1 MAKSAQEKADLK
13 AEKIY
18 EKKHRKKYRARPG
31 DIFFNMINYL
41 VFTLFTVACIFPFY
55 YLFINTISDND
66 LVVKGVINFIP
77 RGLHLDNYKSLL
89 NVSDLSNAFL
99 VSLGRTIIG
108 TAFMVAASAFVGYL
122 VTKQEMWG
130 RKFWY
135 RFTIITMYFNAG
147 LIPWYMTIKSVHL
160 LGTIWALVLP
170 GAVPV
175 FSVVLMLNFFRAIP
189 EELEEAAF
197 MDGANHWNI
206 LARIYI
212 PLSKASIATIC
223 LFALVYHWNSWFDG
237 IILMNKPTQY
247 PLQSYL
253 QTIIIQGDTSVN
265 STTDWQTM
273 ALVSDRT
280 VKCAQIFLS
289 TLPIVAAYPFLQRYF
304 VKGMVMGSVKG

>member
-1 MAKSAQEKADLK
+1 M
-13 AEKIY
+13 
-18 EKKHRKKYRARPG
+18 KKG
-31 DIFFNMINYL
+31 SSIQ
-41 VFTLFTVACIFPFY
+41 
-55 YLFINTISDND
+55 S
-66 LVVKGVINFIP
+66 GV
-77 RGLHLDNYKSLL
+77 R
-89 NVSDLSNAFL
+89 VRE
-99 VSLGRTIIG
+99 SLGSRI
-108 TAFMVAASAFVGYL
+108 
-122 VTKQEMWG
+122 
-130 RKFWY
+130 
-135 RFTIITMYFNAG
+135 FTIINGLFLVLLALMCVLPLVNILAVSLSSNAAATAGLVKLWPVEFTLKSYEYVAKRAAFWRSLGVTLLRCLLGVSLNVLMCILTAYPLSKDNQKLRARTFYTWFFFITMLVNGG
-147 LIPWYMTIKSVHL
+147 LIPQYMTIKSVGI

-175 FSVVLMLNFFRAIP
+175 FSMVLMLNFFRAIP

-197 MDGANHWNI
+197 MDGASHWSI
-206 LARIYI
+206 LMKIYV

-237 IILMNKPTQY
+237 IIMMNKPDQY

-253 QTIIIQGDTSVN
+253 HTIIIQGDTSVN

-273 ALVSDRT
+273 ALISDRT

>member
-1 MAKSAQEKADLK
+1 M
-13 AEKIY
+13 
-18 EKKHRKKYRARPG
+18 KKG
-31 DIFFNMINYL
+31 SSIQ
-41 VFTLFTVACIFPFY
+41 
-55 YLFINTISDND
+55 S
-66 LVVKGVINFIP
+66 GV
-77 RGLHLDNYKSLL
+77 R
-89 NVSDLSNAFL
+89 VRE
-99 VSLGRTIIG
+99 SLGSRI
-108 TAFMVAASAFVGYL
+108 
-122 VTKQEMWG
+122 
-130 RKFWY
+130 
-135 RFTIITMYFNAG
+135 FTIINGLFLVLLALMCVLPLVNILAVSLSSNAAATAGLVKLWPVEFTLKSYEYVAKRAAFWRSLGVTLLRCLLGVSLNVLMCILTAYPLSKDNQNLRARTVYTWFFFITMLVNGG
-147 LIPWYMTIKSVHL
+147 LIPQYMTIKSVGI

-175 FSVVLMLNFFRAIP
+175 FSMVLMLNFFRAIP

-197 MDGANHWNI
+197 MDGASHWSI
-206 LARIYI
+206 LMKIYV

-237 IILMNKPTQY
+237 IIMMNKPDQY

-253 QTIIIQGDTSVN
+253 HTIIIQGDTSVN

-273 ALVSDRT
+273 ALISDRT

>member
-1 MAKSAQEKADLK
+1 MKMNTKTQKS
-13 AEKIY
+13 
-18 EKKHRKKYRARPG
+18 G
-31 DIFFNMINYL
+31 
-41 VFTLFTVACIFPFY
+41 
-55 YLFINTISDND
+55 
-66 LVVKGVINFIP
+66 VKV
-77 RGLHLDNYKSLL
+77 RES
-89 NVSDLSNAFL
+89 
-99 VSLGRTIIG
+99 
-108 TAFMVAASAFVGYL
+108 VGS
-122 VTKQEMWG
+122 
-130 RKFWY
+130 RI
-135 RFTIITMYFNAG
+135 FTIINTLILAFLALICILPLIIRRTISLSSNAAATAGLVKLLPVDFTLKSYEYVAKRAAFWKSLGVTVIRCLLGVSLNVIMCVLVAYPLSKDNRKLKLRTVYTWFFFITMLINAG

-197 MDGANHWNI
+197 MDGAGHWNI
-206 LARIYI
+206 MARIYV

-273 ALVSDRT
+273 ALISDRT

>member
-1 MAKSAQEKADLK
+1 M
-13 AEKIY
+13 
-18 EKKHRKKYRARPG
+18 KKG
-31 DIFFNMINYL
+31 SSIQ
-41 VFTLFTVACIFPFY
+41 
-55 YLFINTISDND
+55 S
-66 LVVKGVINFIP
+66 GV
-77 RGLHLDNYKSLL
+77 R
-89 NVSDLSNAFL
+89 VRE
-99 VSLGRTIIG
+99 SLGSRI
-108 TAFMVAASAFVGYL
+108 
-122 VTKQEMWG
+122 
-130 RKFWY
+130 
-135 RFTIITMYFNAG
+135 FTIINGLFLVLLALMCVLPLVNILAVSLSSNAAATAGLVKLWPVEFTLKSYEYVAKRAAFWRSLGVTLLRCLLGVSLNVLMCILTAYPLSKDNQKLRARTVYTWFFLITMLVNGG
-147 LIPWYMTIKSVHL
+147 LIPQYMTIKSVGI

-175 FSVVLMLNFFRAIP
+175 FSMVLMLNFFRAIP

-197 MDGANHWNI
+197 MDGASHWSI
-206 LARIYI
+206 LMKIYV

-237 IILMNKPTQY
+237 IIMMNKPDQY

-253 QTIIIQGDTSVN
+253 HTIIIQGDTSVN

-273 ALVSDRT
+273 ALISDRT

>member
-1 MAKSAQEKADLK
+1 MTNNKAAKKGTRIKESMGSRVFNVVNVLILAFLALICIIPLINILAISLSSNAATTAGLVKLWPVEFTLK
-13 AEKIY
+13 SY
-18 EKKHRKKYRARPG
+18 EYVAKRAAFWKSLGVTILRCALGVSLNVLLCVMTAYPLSKDNRKLRARTVYAW
-31 DIFFNMINYL
+31 FF
-41 VFTLFTVACIFPFY
+41 F
-55 YLFINTISDND
+55 
-66 LVVKGVINFIP
+66 
-77 RGLHLDNYKSLL
+77 
-89 NVSDLSNAFL
+89 
-99 VSLGRTIIG
+99 
-108 TAFMVAASAFVGYL
+108 
-122 VTKQEMWG
+122 
-130 RKFWY
+130 
-135 RFTIITMYFNAG
+135 ITMLINGG
-147 LIPWYMTIKSVHL
+147 LIPQYMTIKSTHL
-160 LGTIWALVLP
+160 LGTIWALVIP

-197 MDGANHWNI
+197 MDGASHWSI
-206 LARIYI
+206 LTRIFI

-237 IILMNKPTQY
+237 IIMMNKPDQY

-253 QTIIIQGDTSVN
+253 HTIIIQGDTSVN

-304 VKGMVMGSVKG
+304 VKGMVLGSVKG

>member
-1 MAKSAQEKADLK
+1 MKKGSSIQSGVRVRESLGSRIFTNINGLFLVLLALMCVLPLVNILAVSLSSNAAATAGLVKLWPVEFTLKSYEYVAKRAAFWRSLGVTLLRCLLGVSLNVLMCILTAYPLSKDNQKL
-13 AEKIY
+13 
-18 EKKHRKKYRARPG
+18 RARTVYTW
-31 DIFFNMINYL
+31 FF
-41 VFTLFTVACIFPFY
+41 F
-55 YLFINTISDND
+55 
-66 LVVKGVINFIP
+66 
-77 RGLHLDNYKSLL
+77 
-89 NVSDLSNAFL
+89 
-99 VSLGRTIIG
+99 
-108 TAFMVAASAFVGYL
+108 
-122 VTKQEMWG
+122 
-130 RKFWY
+130 
-135 RFTIITMYFNAG
+135 ITMLVNGG
-147 LIPWYMTIKSVHL
+147 LIPQYMTIKSVGI

-175 FSVVLMLNFFRAIP
+175 FSMVLMLNFFRAIP

-197 MDGANHWNI
+197 MDGASHWSI
-206 LARIYI
+206 LMKIYV

-237 IILMNKPTQY
+237 IIMMNKPDQY

-253 QTIIIQGDTSVN
+253 HTIIIQGDTSVN

-273 ALVSDRT
+273 ALISDRT

>member
-1 MAKSAQEKADLK
+1 MKMNTKTQKS
-13 AEKIY
+13 
-18 EKKHRKKYRARPG
+18 G
-31 DIFFNMINYL
+31 
-41 VFTLFTVACIFPFY
+41 
-55 YLFINTISDND
+55 
-66 LVVKGVINFIP
+66 VKV
-77 RGLHLDNYKSLL
+77 RES
-89 NVSDLSNAFL
+89 
-99 VSLGRTIIG
+99 
-108 TAFMVAASAFVGYL
+108 VGS
-122 VTKQEMWG
+122 
-130 RKFWY
+130 RI
-135 RFTIITMYFNAG
+135 FTIINTLILAFLALICILPLINILAISLSSNAAATAGLVKLLPVDFTLKSYEYVAKRAAFWKSLGVTVIRCLLGVSLNVIMCVLVAYPLSKDNRKLKLRTVYTWFFFITMLINAG

-197 MDGANHWNI
+197 MDGAGHWNI
-206 LARIYI
+206 MARIYV

-273 ALVSDRT
+273 ALISDST

-289 TLPIVAAYPFLQRYF
+289 TLPIVAAYPYLQRYF

>member
-1 MAKSAQEKADLK
+1 M
-13 AEKIY
+13 
-18 EKKHRKKYRARPG
+18 KKG
-31 DIFFNMINYL
+31 SSIQ
-41 VFTLFTVACIFPFY
+41 
-55 YLFINTISDND
+55 S
-66 LVVKGVINFIP
+66 GV
-77 RGLHLDNYKSLL
+77 R
-89 NVSDLSNAFL
+89 VRE
-99 VSLGRTIIG
+99 SLGSRI
-108 TAFMVAASAFVGYL
+108 
-122 VTKQEMWG
+122 
-130 RKFWY
+130 
-135 RFTIITMYFNAG
+135 FTIINGLFLVLLALMCVLPLVNILAVSLSSNAAATAGLVKLWPVEFTLKSYEYVAKRAAFWRSLGVTLLRCLLGVSLNVLMCILTAYPLSKDNQKLRARTVYTWFFFITMLVNGG
-147 LIPWYMTIKSVHL
+147 LIPQYMTIKSVGI

-175 FSVVLMLNFFRAIP
+175 LSMVLMLNFFRAIP

-197 MDGANHWNI
+197 MDGASHWSI
-206 LARIYI
+206 LMKIYV

-237 IILMNKPTQY
+237 IIMMNKPDQY

-253 QTIIIQGDTSVN
+253 HTIIIQGDTSVN

-273 ALVSDRT
+273 ALISDRT

>member
-1 MAKSAQEKADLK
+1 MKMNTKTQKS
-13 AEKIY
+13 
-18 EKKHRKKYRARPG
+18 G
-31 DIFFNMINYL
+31 
-41 VFTLFTVACIFPFY
+41 
-55 YLFINTISDND
+55 
-66 LVVKGVINFIP
+66 VKV
-77 RGLHLDNYKSLL
+77 RES
-89 NVSDLSNAFL
+89 
-99 VSLGRTIIG
+99 
-108 TAFMVAASAFVGYL
+108 VGSHI
-122 VTKQEMWG
+122 
-130 RKFWY
+130 
-135 RFTIITMYFNAG
+135 FTIINTLILAFLALICILPLINILAISLSSNAAATAGLVKLLPVDFTLKSYEYVAKRAAFWKSLGVTVIRCLLGVSLNVIMCVLVAYPLSKDNRKLKLRTVYTWFFFITMLINAG

-197 MDGANHWNI
+197 MDGAGHWNI
-206 LARIYI
+206 MARIYV

-273 ALVSDRT
+273 TLISDRT

>member
-1 MAKSAQEKADLK
+1 
-13 AEKIY
+13 
-18 EKKHRKKYRARPG
+18 
-31 DIFFNMINYL
+31 
-41 VFTLFTVACIFPFY
+41 VTVIRC
-55 YLFINTISDND
+55 L
-66 LVVKGVINFIP
+66 LGV
-77 RGLHLDNYKSLL
+77 SL
-89 NVSDLSNAFL
+89 NVIMCVLVAYPLSKDNRKL
-99 VSLGRTIIG
+99 KLRTVY
-108 TAFMVAASAFVGYL
+108 TWFF
-122 VTKQEMWG
+122 
-130 RKFWY
+130 F
-135 RFTIITMYFNAG
+135 ITMLINAG

-197 MDGANHWNI
+197 MDGAGHWNI
-206 LARIYI
+206 MARIYV

-273 ALVSDRT
+273 ALISDRT

>member
-1 MAKSAQEKADLK
+1 M
-13 AEKIY
+13 
-18 EKKHRKKYRARPG
+18 KKG
-31 DIFFNMINYL
+31 SSIQ
-41 VFTLFTVACIFPFY
+41 
-55 YLFINTISDND
+55 S
-66 LVVKGVINFIP
+66 GV
-77 RGLHLDNYKSLL
+77 R
-89 NVSDLSNAFL
+89 VRE
-99 VSLGRTIIG
+99 SLGSRI
-108 TAFMVAASAFVGYL
+108 
-122 VTKQEMWG
+122 
-130 RKFWY
+130 
-135 RFTIITMYFNAG
+135 FTIINGLFLVLLALMCVLPLVNILAVSLSSNAAATAGLVKLWPVEFTLKSYEYVAKRAAFWRSLGVTLLRCLLGVSLNVLMCILTAYPLSKDNQKLRARTVYTWFFFITMLVNGG
-147 LIPWYMTIKSVHL
+147 LIPQYMTIKSVGI

-175 FSVVLMLNFFRAIP
+175 FSMVLMLNFFRAIP

-197 MDGANHWNI
+197 MDGASHWSI
-206 LARIYI
+206 LMKIYV

-237 IILMNKPTQY
+237 IIMMNKPDQY

-253 QTIIIQGDTSVN
+253 HTIIIQGDTSVN

-273 ALVSDRT
+273 ALISDRT

>member
-1 MAKSAQEKADLK
+1 M
-13 AEKIY
+13 
-18 EKKHRKKYRARPG
+18 KKG
-31 DIFFNMINYL
+31 S
-41 VFTLFTVACIFPFY
+41 
-55 YLFINTISDND
+55 FIQS
-66 LVVKGVINFIP
+66 GV
-77 RGLHLDNYKSLL
+77 R
-89 NVSDLSNAFL
+89 VRE
-99 VSLGRTIIG
+99 SLGSRI
-108 TAFMVAASAFVGYL
+108 
-122 VTKQEMWG
+122 
-130 RKFWY
+130 
-135 RFTIITMYFNAG
+135 FTIINGLFLVLLALMCVLPLVNILAVSLSSNAAATAGLVKLWPVEFTLKSYEYVAKRAAFWRSLGVTLLRCLLGVSLNVLMCILTAYPLSKDNQKLRARTVYTWFFFITMLVNGG
-147 LIPWYMTIKSVHL
+147 LIPQYMTIKSVGI

-175 FSVVLMLNFFRAIP
+175 FSMVLMLNFFRAIP

-197 MDGANHWNI
+197 MDGASHWSI
-206 LARIYI
+206 LMKIYV

-237 IILMNKPTQY
+237 IIMMNKPDQY

-253 QTIIIQGDTSVN
+253 HTIIIQGDTSVN

-273 ALVSDRT
+273 AMISDST

>member
-1 MAKSAQEKADLK
+1 M
-13 AEKIY
+13 
-18 EKKHRKKYRARPG
+18 KKG
-31 DIFFNMINYL
+31 SSIQ
-41 VFTLFTVACIFPFY
+41 
-55 YLFINTISDND
+55 S
-66 LVVKGVINFIP
+66 GV
-77 RGLHLDNYKSLL
+77 R
-89 NVSDLSNAFL
+89 VRE
-99 VSLGRTIIG
+99 SLGSRI
-108 TAFMVAASAFVGYL
+108 
-122 VTKQEMWG
+122 
-130 RKFWY
+130 
-135 RFTIITMYFNAG
+135 FTIINGLFLVLLALMCVLPLVNILAVSLSSNAAATAGLVKLWPVEFTLKSYEYVAKRAAFWRSLGVTLLRCLLGVSLNVLMCILTAYPLSKDNQKLRARTVYTWFFFITMLVNGG
-147 LIPWYMTIKSVHL
+147 LIPQYMTIKSVGI

-175 FSVVLMLNFFRAIP
+175 FSMVLMLNFFRAIP

-197 MDGANHWNI
+197 MDGASHWSI
-206 LARIYI
+206 LMKIYV

-237 IILMNKPTQY
+237 IIMMNKPDQY

-253 QTIIIQGDTSVN
+253 HTIIIQGDTSVS

-273 ALVSDRT
+273 ALISDRT

>member
-1 MAKSAQEKADLK
+1 M
-13 AEKIY
+13 
-18 EKKHRKKYRARPG
+18 KKG
-31 DIFFNMINYL
+31 SSIQ
-41 VFTLFTVACIFPFY
+41 
-55 YLFINTISDND
+55 S
-66 LVVKGVINFIP
+66 GV
-77 RGLHLDNYKSLL
+77 R
-89 NVSDLSNAFL
+89 VRE
-99 VSLGRTIIG
+99 SLGSRI
-108 TAFMVAASAFVGYL
+108 
-122 VTKQEMWG
+122 
-130 RKFWY
+130 
-135 RFTIITMYFNAG
+135 FTIINGLFLVLLALMCVLPLVNILAVSLSSNAAATAGLVKLWPVEFTLKSYEYVAKRAAFWRSLGVTLLRCLLGVSLNVLMCILTAYPLSKDNQKLRARTVYTWFFFITMLVNGG
-147 LIPWYMTIKSVHL
+147 LIPQYMTIKSVGI

-175 FSVVLMLNFFRAIP
+175 FSMVLMLNFFRAIP

-197 MDGANHWNI
+197 MDGASHWTI
-206 LARIYI
+206 LMKIYV

-237 IILMNKPTQY
+237 IIMMNKPDQY

-253 QTIIIQGDTSVN
+253 HTIIIQGDTSVN

-273 ALVSDRT
+273 ALISDRT

>member
-1 MAKSAQEKADLK
+1 M
-13 AEKIY
+13 
-18 EKKHRKKYRARPG
+18 KKG
-31 DIFFNMINYL
+31 SSIQ
-41 VFTLFTVACIFPFY
+41 
-55 YLFINTISDND
+55 S
-66 LVVKGVINFIP
+66 GV
-77 RGLHLDNYKSLL
+77 R
-89 NVSDLSNAFL
+89 VRE
-99 VSLGRTIIG
+99 SLGSRI
-108 TAFMVAASAFVGYL
+108 
-122 VTKQEMWG
+122 
-130 RKFWY
+130 
-135 RFTIITMYFNAG
+135 FTIINGLFLVLLALMCVLPLVNILAVLLSSNAAATAGLVKLWPVEFTLKSYEYVAKRAAFWRSLGVTLLRCLLGVSLNVLMCILTAYPLSKDNQKLRARTVYTWFFFITMLVNGG
-147 LIPWYMTIKSVHL
+147 LIPQYMTIKSVGI

-175 FSVVLMLNFFRAIP
+175 FSMVLMLNFFRAIP

-197 MDGANHWNI
+197 MDGASHWSI
-206 LARIYI
+206 LMKIYV

-237 IILMNKPTQY
+237 IIMMNKPDQY

-253 QTIIIQGDTSVN
+253 HTIIIQGDTSVN

-273 ALVSDRT
+273 ALISDRT

>member
-1 MAKSAQEKADLK
+1 M
-13 AEKIY
+13 
-18 EKKHRKKYRARPG
+18 KKG
-31 DIFFNMINYL
+31 S
-41 VFTLFTVACIFPFY
+41 
-55 YLFINTISDND
+55 FIQS
-66 LVVKGVINFIP
+66 GV
-77 RGLHLDNYKSLL
+77 R
-89 NVSDLSNAFL
+89 VRE
-99 VSLGRTIIG
+99 SLGSRI
-108 TAFMVAASAFVGYL
+108 
-122 VTKQEMWG
+122 
-130 RKFWY
+130 
-135 RFTIITMYFNAG
+135 FTIINGLFLVLLALMCVLPLVNILAVSLSSNAAATAGLVKLWPVEFTLKSYEYVAKRAAFWRSLGVTLLRCLLGVSLNVLMCILTAYPLSKDNQKLRARTVYTWFFFITMLVNGG
-147 LIPWYMTIKSVHL
+147 LIPQYMTIKSVGI

-175 FSVVLMLNFFRAIP
+175 FSMVLMLNFFRAIP

-197 MDGANHWNI
+197 MDGASHWSI
-206 LARIYI
+206 LMKIYV

-237 IILMNKPTQY
+237 IIMMNKPDQY

-253 QTIIIQGDTSVN
+253 HTIIIQGDTSVN

-273 ALVSDRT
+273 ALISDRT

>member
-1 MAKSAQEKADLK
+1 MIQN
-13 AEKIY
+13 
-18 EKKHRKKYRARPG
+18 KKKKGAVTVRESVGSR
-31 DIFFNMINYL
+31 IFTIVNTLIL
-41 VFTLFTVACIFPFY
+41 VFLALICILPLINILAVSLSSNAAATAGLVKLVPVEFTLKSYEYVAKRAAFW
-55 YLFINTISDND
+55 
-66 LVVKGVINFIP
+66 
-77 RGLHLDNYKSLL
+77 KSLGVTILRCLLGVSL
-89 NVSDLSNAFL
+89 NVLMCVLTAYPLSKDNSKL
-99 VSLGRTIIG
+99 R
-108 TAFMVAASAFVGYL
+108 M
-122 VTKQEMWG
+122 
-130 RKFWY
+130 R
-135 RFTIITMYFNAG
+135 
-147 LIPWYMTIKSVHL
+147 TIKSVHL

>member
-1 MAKSAQEKADLK
+1 MCVLPLVNILAVSLSSNAAATAGLVKLWPVEFTLKSYEYVAKRAAFWRSLGVTLLRCLLGVSLNVLMCILTAYPLSKDNQKL
-13 AEKIY
+13 
-18 EKKHRKKYRARPG
+18 RARTVYTW
-31 DIFFNMINYL
+31 FF
-41 VFTLFTVACIFPFY
+41 F
-55 YLFINTISDND
+55 
-66 LVVKGVINFIP
+66 
-77 RGLHLDNYKSLL
+77 
-89 NVSDLSNAFL
+89 
-99 VSLGRTIIG
+99 
-108 TAFMVAASAFVGYL
+108 
-122 VTKQEMWG
+122 
-130 RKFWY
+130 
-135 RFTIITMYFNAG
+135 ITMLVNGG
-147 LIPWYMTIKSVHL
+147 LIPQYMTIKSVGI

-175 FSVVLMLNFFRAIP
+175 FSMVLMLNFFRAIP

-197 MDGANHWNI
+197 MDGASHWSI
-206 LARIYI
+206 LMKIYV

-237 IILMNKPTQY
+237 IIMMNKPDQY

-253 QTIIIQGDTSVN
+253 HTIIIQGDTSVN

-273 ALVSDRT
+273 ALISDRT

>member
-1 MAKSAQEKADLK
+1 M
-13 AEKIY
+13 
-18 EKKHRKKYRARPG
+18 KKG
-31 DIFFNMINYL
+31 SSIQ
-41 VFTLFTVACIFPFY
+41 
-55 YLFINTISDND
+55 S
-66 LVVKGVINFIP
+66 GV
-77 RGLHLDNYKSLL
+77 R
-89 NVSDLSNAFL
+89 VRE
-99 VSLGRTIIG
+99 SLGSRI
-108 TAFMVAASAFVGYL
+108 
-122 VTKQEMWG
+122 
-130 RKFWY
+130 
-135 RFTIITMYFNAG
+135 FTIINGLFLVLLALMCVLPLVNILAVSLSSNAAATAGLVKLWPVEFTLKSYEYVAKRAAFWRSLGVTLLRCLLGVSLNVLMCILTAYPLSKDNQKLRARTVYTWFFFITMLVNGG
-147 LIPWYMTIKSVHL
+147 LIPQYMTIKSVGI

-175 FSVVLMLNFFRAIP
+175 FSMVLMLNFFRAIP

-197 MDGANHWNI
+197 MDGASHWSI
-206 LARIYI
+206 LMKIYV

-237 IILMNKPTQY
+237 IIMMNKPDQD

-253 QTIIIQGDTSVN
+253 HTIIIQGDTSVN

-273 ALVSDRT
+273 ALISDRT